1 MQEFA
6 NAHSMRKEILSLMI
20 KDGLED
26 DCYLEMLD
34 YTIDLFESQGLGT
47 EYYGYHNINHE
58 LEVTYVSLLA
68 INQEKIQ
75 LTEEDKKYLYVAA
88 LFHDFDPQK
97 NVDKPHEESV
107 LKFISTDRKLQK
119 LLNSSKIDLEII
131 KVLILRTTYPWSGEI
146 RKNAEIEIEK
156 CFERS
161 EITKNKPEAQKHI
174 MELGWYLSVVDRIS
188 GYALGDF
195 TKAMEM
201 AKMNAH
207 ALAWRPSIIVRT
219 SVAYFEELLNKET
232 SMLKAILKELPKEM
246 RKNFFDTV
254 LSFMRIREQE
264 VSIQADYLYENLK
277 LIPTIENQ
285 SIQEDAEFAQTLYNI
300 FLELPKEMR
309 KNFFDTIL
317 SFMRIR
323 EQEVSIQAN
332 YSYENLKLIP
342 TIENQSIQE
351 DEEFAQ
357 TLYDIFLEL
366 PKPLQFGKE
375 NFKESIKDP
384 KTIINT
390 LRLNNNKGEIV
401 GFAKGGPLETYQLR
415 EEIRDENYGLKNTV
429 FLEPLALK
437 MGYWG
442 LRGGSEMRHM
452 FIMQAHS
459 MKYKFMTSF
468 ALRDVI
474 RARIDKEEAEFV
486 QVFDPERWDYYRV
499 RL

>member
-6 NAHSMRKEILSLMI
+6 NTHSMRNEILSLMAQN
-20 KDGLED
+20 GLED

-34 YTIDLFESQGLGT
+34 YTIDLFESQGLGR

-58 LEVTYVSLLA
+58 LEVTYISLLS
-68 INQEKIQ
+68 INQKKIQ
-75 LTEEDKKYLYVAA
+75 LTQEDKKYLYVAA

-107 LKFISTDRKLQK
+107 LKFISTDKRLRE
-119 LLNSSKIDLEII
+119 LLTSAKIDLEIV
-131 KVLILRTTYPWSGEI
+131 KVLILRTTYPWSGELQ
-146 RKNAEIEIEK
+146 KNAEIEIK
-156 CFERS
+156 HCFEKS
-161 EITKNKPEAQKHI
+161 EHAKNNLQFQNHI
-174 MELGWYLSVVDRIS
+174 MEMGWYLSIVDRIS

-207 ALAWRPSIIVRT
+207 ALAWRPSVIIRT
-219 SVAYFEELLNKET
+219 AVAYFEEILNKEGV
-232 SMLKAILKELPKEM
+232 MAKAILKTLPKEM

-254 LSFMRIREQE
+254 LAFMRSRQE
-264 VSIQADYLYENLK
+264 EVAIQADH
-277 LIPTIENQ
+277 
-285 SIQEDAEFAQTLYNI
+285 
-300 FLELPKEMR
+300 
-309 KNFFDTIL
+309 
-317 SFMRIR
+317 
-323 EQEVSIQAN
+323 
-332 YSYENLKLIP
+332 SYENLKLIP

-351 DEEFAQ
+351 DSEFSQ
-357 TLYDIFLEL
+357 TLYEIFLEL
-366 PKPLQFGKE
+366 PKPLQFRKE

-384 KTIINT
+384 ETIINT
-390 LRLNNNKGEIV
+390 LRLNDSKGEIV
-401 GFAKGGPLETYQLR
+401 GFSKGGPLEKYQLR
-415 EEIRDENYGLKNTV
+415 EEIKDEHYGLKNTI

-459 MKYKFMTSF
+459 MKYKYLTSF

-474 RARIDKEEAEFV
+474 KARINKEEAEFV
-486 QVFDPERWDYYRV
+486 QQFDPERWDYYRV
-499 RL
+499 KL

>member
-6 NAHSMRKEILSLMI
+6 NAHSMRNKILSLMTQN
-20 KDGLED
+20 GLED

-107 LKFISTDRKLQK
+107 LKFISTDKKLQQS
-119 LLNSSKIDLEII
+119 LTFAKIDLEII

-146 RKNAEIEIEK
+146 RKNAEIEIKK
-156 CFERS
+156 CFEKS
-161 EITKNKPEAQKHI
+161 EIAKNNQQTQKHI
-174 MELGWYLSVVDRIS
+174 MELGRYLSVVDRIS
-188 GYALGDF
+188 GYLLGDF

-232 SMLKAILKELPKEM
+232 LMLKAILK
-246 RKNFFDTV
+246 
-254 LSFMRIREQE
+254 
-264 VSIQADYLYENLK
+264 
-277 LIPTIENQ
+277 
-285 SIQEDAEFAQTLYNI
+285 
-300 FLELPKEMR
+300 ELPKEMR

-351 DEEFAQ
+351 DTEFAQ

-375 NFKESIKDP
+375 NFKESIKNP
-384 KTIINT
+384 ETIINT

>member
-6 NAHSMRKEILSLMI
+6 NSHLMKKEILSLMI
-20 KDGLED
+20 KSRLED
-26 DCYLEMLD
+26 NCYLEMLD
-34 YTIDLFESQGLGT
+34 YTIELFESQGLGT

-107 LKFISTDRKLQK
+107 LKFISTDKKLQK
-119 LLNSSKIDLEII
+119 LLTSSKIDLEII

-146 RKNAEIEIEK
+146 RKNAVIEIAK

-161 EITKNKPEAQKHI
+161 KITKNNPETQKHI

-188 GYALGDF
+188 GYVLGDF

-285 SIQEDAEFAQTLYNI
+285 LIQEDAEFAQTLYN
-300 FLELPKEMR
+300 
-309 KNFFDTIL
+309 
-317 SFMRIR
+317 
-323 EQEVSIQAN
+323 
-332 YSYENLKLIP
+332 
-342 TIENQSIQE
+342 
-351 DEEFAQ
+351 
-357 TLYDIFLEL
+357 IFLEL

-375 NFKESIKDP
+375 NFKESIKNP

-401 GFAKGGPLETYQLR
+401 GFAKGGPLESYQLR
-415 EEIRDENYGLKNTV
+415 EEIRDENDGLKNTV

-452 FIMQAHS
+452 FVMQAHS
-459 MKYKFMTSF
+459 MKYKYMTSF

-499 RL
+499 KL